1 LDLSKTG
8 SRLNINWEENP
19 MKTFAI
25 AVVATVVGL
34 TSPAFAAM
42 DCSKDMKAA
51 EDAAAKAP
59 KDISSTVMKLLAD
72 ASAAMKAGD
81 MAKCSTMLGE
91 AYTKLGM
98 KTH

>member
-1 LDLSKTG
+1 
-8 SRLNINWEENP
+8 
-19 MKTFAI
+19 MKTLVIAAI
-25 AVVATVVGL
+25 ATVVGL
-34 TSPAFAAM
+34 ASPAFAAM

-51 EDAAAKAP
+51 EDAAATAP

>member
-1 LDLSKTG
+1 
-8 SRLNINWEENP
+8 
-19 MKTFAI
+19 
-25 AVVATVVGL
+25 
-34 TSPAFAAM
+34 M
-42 DCSKDMKAA
+42 DCPKDMKAA

>member
-1 LDLSKTG
+1 
-8 SRLNINWEENP
+8 
-19 MKTFAI
+19 MKALAI
-25 AVVATVVGL
+25 AVVATVLGFVD
-34 TSPAFAAM
+34 PAFAAM
-42 DCSKDMKAA
+42 DCNTDMKAA
-51 EDAAAKAP
+51 EDAAAKASQ
-59 KDISSTVMKLLAD
+59 DISSTVMKLLAD